1 MQVKMQTHTFVKQ
14 LSHVPVSCFIYA
26 LVNVPYCLYFWHQN
40 VKNQIIQ
47 TVVYELHQ
55 AVVTPRQLAWLIL
68 IAIWTS
74 TSLPSGCSLLL
85 WWRCQQRY
93 PSKHQEG
100 QPLSINLIYINI
112 ILNLFVSLEIQY
124 AEVSVYRLLHC
135 FAFCYIRKEKFT
147 YC

>member
-1 MQVKMQTHTFVKQ
+1 MQVKMQTHIFVKQ
-14 LSHVPVSCFIYA
+14 GSHVPVSCFIYA

-40 VKNQIIQ
+40 VKNRIIQ

-100 QPLSINLIYINI
+100 QPLSINQYHIESVCESRDTEKRNSHIAKIVSIFVPLIVAVK
-112 ILNLFVSLEIQY
+112 VSN
-124 AEVSVYRLLHC
+124 
-135 FAFCYIRKEKFT
+135 KPG
-147 YC
+147 